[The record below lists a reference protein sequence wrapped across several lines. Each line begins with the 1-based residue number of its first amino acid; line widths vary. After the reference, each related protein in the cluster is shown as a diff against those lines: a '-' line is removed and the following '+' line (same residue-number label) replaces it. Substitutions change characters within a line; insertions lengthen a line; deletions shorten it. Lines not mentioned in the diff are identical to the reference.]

1 MITVSP
7 ALTAVTVQE
16 SDQMVT
22 VPIVVTALPMP
33 TTQLVP
39 FTVTYI
45 TTDGTAMGMCI
56 DGCS

>member
-16 SDQMVT
+16 TDQMVT

-45 TTDGTAMGMCI
+45 TTDGTAMGTYV
-56 DGCS
+56 